1 MSTTAPGSYKTYNVK
16 SLSSPLAEPRPSN
29 DRNPLRG
36 RDVATGGVLEKVVGD
51 RHLGWGLWQL

>member
-1 MSTTAPGSYKTYNVK
+1 MSTIAPGSYGSYNVK

-29 DRNPLRG
+29 DRDPLRG

-51 RHLGWGLWQL
+51 RHLGWVL